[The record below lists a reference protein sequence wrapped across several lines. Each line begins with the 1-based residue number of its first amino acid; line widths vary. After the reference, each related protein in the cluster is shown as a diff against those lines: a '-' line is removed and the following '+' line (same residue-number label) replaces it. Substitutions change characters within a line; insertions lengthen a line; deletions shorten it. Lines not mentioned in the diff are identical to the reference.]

1 MRLLCNCSY
10 NITIITILKQFDVW
24 IVIILDIFV
33 GLANLHFIIDNHHII
48 IAIVVD
54 AGLVIKDMQ
63 KDSLEEDAVDKLY
76 CYAL

>member
-1 MRLLCNCSY
+1 
-10 NITIITILKQFDVW
+10 
-24 IVIILDIFV
+24 
-33 GLANLHFIIDNHHII
+33 
-48 IAIVVD
+48 VVD